1 MSAAVGEVLD
11 VVRKVGALPPMPRA
25 AARALEL
32 LDDPDAPAER
42 LGKIIETDPSL
53 AAAVLRL
60 VNSAFFALPQP
71 VASIPR
77 AVVMIGFARLRTLIL
92 ATLTAGLRDLVP
104 PNAADARDR
113 VWEHSISSALAA
125 RSLALEFG
133 FGWGEEA
140 FAAGLLHDC
149 GRLVLLAQRTQAYV
163 GVFERAGRSLP
174 SCAEETAAFGV
185 DHATVGAALLTLWNQ
200 APALI
205 ESAGLHHAAE
215 FSGTEAGPYIAI
227 VVISDW
233 IARSVTAPVPAKAAE
248 RLGVSLDLLDRL
260 ALELPPHLAAS
271 RAALLSL

>member
-1 MSAAVGEVLD
+1 M
-11 VVRKVGALPPMPRA
+11 
-25 AARALEL
+25 
-32 LDDPDAPAER
+32 
-42 LGKIIETDPSL
+42 
-53 AAAVLRL
+53 
-60 VNSAFFALPQP
+60 
-71 VASIPR
+71 
-77 AVVMIGFARLRTLIL
+77 
-92 ATLTAGLRDLVP
+92 
-104 PNAADARDR
+104 
-113 VWEHSISSALAA
+113 
-125 RSLALEFG
+125 
-133 FGWGEEA
+133 
-140 FAAGLLHDC
+140 
-149 GRLVLLAQRTQAYV
+149 LLAQRTQAYV